1 MTTKVTK
8 SSEEPKRGR
17 GRPRKPEHLK
27 ARCRKISYK
36 ADISHCIGND
46 SDICDS
52 CVHRAMFRMWLQLDN
67 SKREGVILLP
77 QRARRQ
83 SCRNHMAV
91 QEYFDL
97 IDEERKKLKD
107 YEKQTL

>member
-1 MTTKVTK
+1 M
-8 SSEEPKRGR
+8 
-17 GRPRKPEHLK
+17 
-27 ARCRKISYK
+27 
-36 ADISHCIGND
+36 GND
-46 SDICDS
+46 SDICAS

-77 QRARRQ
+77 
-83 SCRNHMAV
+83 HMAV

>member
-1 MTTKVTK
+1 
-8 SSEEPKRGR
+8 
-17 GRPRKPEHLK
+17 
-27 ARCRKISYK
+27 
-36 ADISHCIGND
+36 
-46 SDICDS
+46 
-52 CVHRAMFRMWLQLDN
+52 MFRMWLQLDN